1 MRHDDLP
8 GVSHRCLDA
17 PALHVAG
24 DRDLVLL
31 GARNALPRLR
41 DYAPQLREPVL
52 LAGCGHWTQQERPDE
67 VSKAMI
73 GFIREL
79 D

>member
-8 GVSHRCLDA
+8 GVSHRYLDA
-17 PALHVAG
+17 RGLRMHIAEAGSGPLAL
-24 DRDLVLL
+24 LL
-31 GARNALPRLR
+31 
-41 DYAPQLREPVL
+41 
-52 LAGCGHWTQQERPDE
+52 PDE